1 MTAALCPW
9 DKEPIPAGARRDSV
23 YCSKRCRQAAWRFN
37 TQIGVGQRSPETPLR
52 LGYADPPYPG
62 LSKRYYADHPDYDG
76 EVDHAALIRRLS
88 SEFDGWALST
98 NASSLQA
105 LLALCPPGVRIAAWH
120 RGARY
125 VRSLGPLSAWEPII
139 YSGGRLAIDLAP
151 ITEASEVDPET
162 SSGRTARRI
171 DSAAET
177 PPDSPSLIWGQ
188 TARLSD
194 VDRVVGSKPAAYIRF
209 VFDLLGARPQDEF
222 VDLFPG
228 SGGFTRA
235 WSIYS
240 GAPLELD
247 LASA

>member
-1 MTAALCPW
+1 MIPVVCAWC
-9 DKEPIPAGARRDSV
+9 KGPIPATARRDSV
-23 YCSKRCRQAAWRFN
+23 YCSKSHRQAAWRFN

-62 LSKRYYADHPDYDG
+62 LSKRYYSEHADYDG

-88 SEFDGWALST
+88 SDFDGWALST

-105 LLALCPPGVRIAAWH
+105 LLALCPPGVKIAAWH

-151 ITEASEVDPET
+151 VGQDLTET
-162 SSGRTARRI
+162 SSGRTERRI
-171 DSAAET
+171 DSNA
-177 PPDSPSLIWGQ
+177 DQPSLIHGQ
-188 TARLSD
+188 TARLTD

-222 VDLFPG
+222 VDLYPG
-228 SGGFTRA
+228 SGGFSRA
-235 WSIYS
+235 WSLYA
-240 GAPLELD
+240 GAD
-247 LASA
+247 S